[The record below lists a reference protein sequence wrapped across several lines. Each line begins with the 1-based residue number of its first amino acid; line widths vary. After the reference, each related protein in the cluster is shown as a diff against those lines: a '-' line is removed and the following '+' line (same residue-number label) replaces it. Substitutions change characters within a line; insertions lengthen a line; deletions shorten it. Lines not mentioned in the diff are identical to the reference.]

1 MVAKY
6 VHCLNDLQYTSII
19 ILELLCPENENGY
32 YFDHYGLSVTHSEIS
47 WKHYIEQTSTPKF
60 NQQMELKSLIL
71 VDYSGNV
78 EKLFFLKVSGKCQFL
93 AVMGGEN
100 FNGSADK
107 SGGWWHWNWLKLRT
121 NLNLKSSQIFLKHRI
136 DLEEKTFS
144 LKRAHKSKFKNSKT
158 CFETLH
164 KSYLFWCFPKDRS
177 CCQFRTVASFTNI
190 DKAIDFQEVV
200 LPSVKPGPHWIKTSW
215 LNQFNRKSDV
225 FGKVFLKNCF
235 LHRCPPL
242 LLM

>member
-1 MVAKY
+1 MTIAVY
-6 VHCLNDLQYTSII
+6 LWLFQ
-19 ILELLCPENENGY
+19 GY
-32 YFDHYGLSVTHSEIS
+32 LDHYARPDL
-47 WKHYIEQTSTPKF
+47 KHYLEQTFVPKF
-60 NQQMELKSLIL
+60 NQLQKLTL
-71 VDYSGNV
+71 SG
-78 EKLFFLKVSGKCQFL
+78 LFWRCWKAVFLKVSGKCQFL
-93 AVMGGEN
+93 AVMGGEH

-107 SGGWWHWNWLKLRT
+107 SGCWWHWNWLKLRT
-121 NLNLKSSQIFLKHRI
+121 NLILKSSQIFLKHRI

-164 KSYLFWCFPKDRS
+164 FFCFFWCFPKDRS

-190 DKAIDFQEVV
+190 DKAIDFQLVV